1 MSSVIN
7 THATNLRDEI
17 QSVNP
22 LGEVIVTFP
31 IPDCEIVDLDTQ
43 DLGDDYAIQDKD
55 SGVILLMASHVDLE
69 I

>member
-1 MSSVIN
+1 MSNVIN

-22 LGEVIVTFP
+22 LGEVIVTLP
-31 IPDCEIVDLDTQ
+31 IPNCETADLDTQ

>member
-1 MSSVIN
+1 M
-7 THATNLRDEI
+7 
-17 QSVNP
+17 
-22 LGEVIVTFP
+22 
-31 IPDCEIVDLDTQ
+31 IPSIHSCETADLDRQ